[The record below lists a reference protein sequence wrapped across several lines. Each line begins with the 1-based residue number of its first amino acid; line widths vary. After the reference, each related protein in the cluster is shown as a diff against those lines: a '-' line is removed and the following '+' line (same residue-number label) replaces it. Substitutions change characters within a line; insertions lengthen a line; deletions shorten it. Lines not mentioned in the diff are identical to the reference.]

1 VIIVRGRKPKPTAL
15 HVINGNP
22 SRKDLDKQIKNEPNP
37 QKIAPECPA
46 WLKPEAIKVWNK
58 FYPELERLG
67 LLTIV
72 DEIAFASLC
81 QSYATYIEM
90 EKMLEKEGRTV
101 RSRTGAVKT
110 RPEVHI
116 ANNALGFIKAFA
128 VEFGLTPSSRGR
140 ISLPSNNDL
149 DDEFEKLINE

>member
-1 VIIVRGRKPKPTAL
+1 MKGRKPKPTSL
-15 HVINGNP
+15 HVLNGNP
-22 SRKDLDKQIKNEPNP
+22 SKKNLDKQIKNEPNP
-37 QKIAPECPA
+37 PKIAPECPA
-46 WLKPEAIKVWNK
+46 WLKDYAKKIWNK

-81 QSYATYIEM
+81 QNYATYIEL
-90 EKMLEKEGRTV
+90 EKLLEKEGRTV
-101 RSRTGAVKT
+101 RSRTGVIKT

-116 ANNALGFIKAFA
+116 ANNALNFIKAFA

-140 ISLPSNNDL
+140 IQLPPEDL
-149 DDEFEKLINE
+149 DSEFEKFLEQ